1 MKTKLILATLL
12 TVMSVAVFA
21 KGNTEVVYDST
32 SVFKVFYTGK
42 APANVK
48 ISIFNAKGKKIFS
61 ETIKSKEGFVRP
73 YNMNDMAEGTYKFE
87 INDGNGVEV
96 YEFDYSLPKVAN
108 NVNMKV
114 QKMNENKFFLMLST
128 TEKTTVEIKIVN
140 DEGTEVY
147 KTTEELTSQ
156 FSQIFNLNAVD
167 SKEYTFSIYADNKL
181 IKSTSL

>member
-1 MKTKLILATLL
+1 
-12 TVMSVAVFA
+12 
-21 KGNTEVVYDST
+21 
-32 SVFKVFYTGK
+32 
-42 APANVK
+42 
-48 ISIFNAKGKKIFS
+48 
-61 ETIKSKEGFVRP
+61 
-73 YNMNDMAEGTYKFE
+73 
-87 INDGNGVEV
+87 
-96 YEFDYSLPKVAN
+96 
-108 NVNMKV
+108 
-114 QKMNENKFFLMLST
+114 MNENKFFLMFST